1 MPRITLQLSGKS
13 VEWAK
18 GETVPMALERAGY
31 ALPYNRR
38 ASACGECKVK
48 VMAGRVDQGIV
59 LDMALSLEERG
70 QGYGLMCMAK
80 PVSPKLSTEWG
91 SADARPRLFPPQEG
105 IPRPDGGLVLQVAR
119 TEGASP
125 APGCMTGSRSATA
138 SACPAPT
145 ARA

>member
-1 MPRITLQLSGKS
+1 VS
-13 VEWAK
+13 
-18 GETVPMALERAGY
+18 
-31 ALPYNRR
+31 
-38 ASACGECKVK
+38 
-48 VMAGRVDQGIV
+48 AGRVDQGIV

-91 SADARPRLFPPQEG
+91 SADARPRLFPPQED

-138 SACPAPT
+138 SACPVSL